1 MVKINLSKT
10 VSVTEDNEV
19 VSYVEAACLSTDAK
33 PVGNFSIGSILIEVD
48 TGKVYFYDGTDWVE
62 QFSFK
67 E

>member
-1 MVKINLSKT
+1 M
-10 VSVTEDNEV
+10 TEDKEV